1 MKIPKILTWW
11 NTGPFSTKQWWSR
24 CRMNGHISK
33 TVWSPSING
42 HCGPEEP
49 RGTRAP
55 KCPYCYRVS
64 LVFDYV
70 ITCGRCT
77 NSAHSAGDWLNFHI
91 ALYCAAFNA
100 LRGVKIVN
108 IIYILSADLTF
119 RPRGRPS
126 SRWWLFQEL
135 DATRGRLRNADV
147 RCNVSRSSVI
157 CLRHFVSSKYKYA
170 VYLCGKL

>member
-1 MKIPKILTWW
+1 MVLSGAAEWWCSEIPKILTRW

-42 HCGPEEP
+42 HCGSDEP

-91 ALYCAAFNA
+91 ALYCAALNA

-108 IIYILSADLTF
+108 IIYILSGRLTF
-119 RPRGRPS
+119 RPRGTPS
-126 SRWWLFQEL
+126 SRWRLFQKSETIGPDRTGLTSRMTLLCL
-135 DATRGRLRNADV
+135 DRRQGPV
-147 RCNVSRSSVI
+147 
-157 CLRHFVSSKYKYA
+157 
-170 VYLCGKL
+170 KL